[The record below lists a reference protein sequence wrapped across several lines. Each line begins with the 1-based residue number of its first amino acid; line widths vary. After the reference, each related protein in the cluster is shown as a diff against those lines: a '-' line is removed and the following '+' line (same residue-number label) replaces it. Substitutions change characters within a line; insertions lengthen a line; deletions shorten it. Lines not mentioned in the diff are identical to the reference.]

1 MFKPLNIL
9 GSGRYGVVL
18 HCINMSD
25 AYVPD
30 VALKIIAKSDV
41 PESLDTY

>member
-18 HCINMSD
+18 HCMNMSD
-25 AYVPD
+25 AYVPE
-30 VALKIIAKSDV
+30 VALKIIAKHDV
-41 PESLDTY
+41 PESLDPF